1 MSKTRE
7 SAGENYSRD
16 RKLEVSCLNL
26 VLHPHSQ
33 ELYIALLKTIH
44 ANKLDIK
51 VRGDDA
57 VMLGSVFKGE
67 EGDVYVG
74 EIFKF
79 LKLNAA
85 EDWFN
90 TLSMEVASRNDVSG
104 IVIPENL
111 KPHFKRFQYAFFP
124 SKHRLF
130 YVSRSG
136 SDALSPGL
144 LKKFFEGAAESAA
157 LAEFGSLTVTVEPR
171 IDSTEQIFSIPRIS
185 RLEME
190 INKPNPDDLAGLDV
204 EMQERL
210 RRLNAKKEIVILV
223 EANTEGLQP
232 DDELKALADVAASN
246 GKVYAKGRDVEGS
259 VIKLSTESMPM
270 AVPVTF
276 NPDLQA
282 ERDALVQA
290 ARELM
295 PR

>member
-1 MSKTRE
+1 MKIT
-7 SAGENYSRD
+7 RD

-33 ELYIALLKTIH
+33 ELYIDLLKTIH

-57 VMLGSVFKGE
+57 VMFGSVFKGE

-90 TLSMEVASRNDVSG
+90 TLSMELASRNDVSG

-130 YVSRSG
+130 MCRAALGCVISRTAQKILRG
-136 SDALSPGL
+136 RRRVSDACRVWFVNCDRRATNRLYRPNIL
-144 LKKFFEGAAESAA
+144 
-157 LAEFGSLTVTVEPR
+157 
-171 IDSTEQIFSIPRIS
+171 DSSHFSVGDG
-185 RLEME
+185 
-190 INKPNPDDLAGLDV
+190 N
-204 EMQERL
+204 
-210 RRLNAKKEIVILV
+210 
-223 EANTEGLQP
+223 
-232 DDELKALADVAASN
+232 
-246 GKVYAKGRDVEGS
+246 
-259 VIKLSTESMPM
+259 
-270 AVPVTF
+270 
-276 NPDLQA
+276 
-282 ERDALVQA
+282 
-290 ARELM
+290 
-295 PR
+295 